1 MEGGE
6 AAGICDLGVE
16 EEISQRGD
24 EGRRLID
31 CALHL
36 CNVAL
41 ENIREPLREKEQ
53 PNKIPGHILPKN
65 VTRQFTPHLKAR
77 RAGRTI
83 KSNKMRSLQGY
94 IASTL
99 SREGDNAQVAWGW
112 SRLTYGL

>member
-41 ENIREPLREKEQ
+41 EDIREPLREKEQ
-53 PNKIPGHILPKN
+53 PNKIPGHILPGNSHPTSKLEEPAEPSN
-65 VTRQFTPHLKAR
+65 Q
-77 RAGRTI
+77 I
-83 KSNKMRSLQGY
+83 KCAHLQGY
-94 IASTL
+94 IASTM
-99 SREGDNAQVAWGW
+99 SREGDDAQVARGC

>member
-1 MEGGE
+1 M

-53 PNKIPGHILPKN
+53 PNKILGHILPGNSHPTSK
-65 VTRQFTPHLKAR
+65 LA

-83 KSNKMRSLQGY
+83 KSNKMRTS
-94 IASTL
+94 A
-99 SREGDNAQVAWGW
+99 
-112 SRLTYGL
+112 RLHSKHIEPRG